1 VTKIRAVTTGFATVD
16 YSIELAEQFS
26 GTGTRTIRHTAA
38 DAWPRAGGAALYAS
52 KQLVRKGIVAA
63 PVTWVGSDTG
73 GKAYQAA
80 CAAANVPTDGLHV
93 LREATTATCF
103 LIYQPDGDYGCLFQ
117 PPTVEPRSLTAAQR
131 DLLAGAEFVL
141 LAVGP
146 PALAGE
152 ILAAISPSAIV
163 AWVAKTDHTAYPS
176 PVRKAYA
183 SRANFIFCN
192 ARERDFVNA
201 SLDTLQEPG
210 QVIIETRGSEG
221 VLVDMKERQF
231 IVPVA
236 ESIETPDTTGA
247 GDTLAG
253 GTMAAILTGED
264 DLEVAVAKG
273 IAQSA
278 ELLRSRQSN

>member
-16 YSIELAEQFS
+16 YSIELAEQFN

-52 KQLVRKGIVAA
+52 KQLVRKGIASA
-63 PVTWVGSDTG
+63 PVTWIGSDAG
-73 GKAYQAA
+73 GEAYQAA

-117 PPTVEPRSLTAAQR
+117 PPKVEPRSLTAAQR
-131 DLLAGAEFVL
+131 DLLTGAEFVL

-163 AWVAKTDHTAYPS
+163 AWVAKTDHAAYPP
-176 PVRKAYA
+176 PVRRAYA
-183 SRANFIFCN
+183 GRANYIFCN
-192 ARERDFVNA
+192 AGEREFVNA
-201 SLDTLQEPG
+201 SFDTAPKPG
-210 QVIIETRGSEG
+210 QVIIETRGGDG
-221 VLVDMKERQF
+221 VLVQMHGQEI

-253 GTMAAILTGED
+253 ATMAAILTGED
-264 DLEVAVAKG
+264 DLEVAIAAG

>member
-1 VTKIRAVTTGFATVD
+1 VTRIRAVTTGFATVD
-16 YSIELAEQFS
+16 YSIELAEQFN

-52 KQLVRKGIVAA
+52 KQLVRKGIAAA
-63 PVTWVGSDTG
+63 PVTWIGSDAG
-73 GKAYQAA
+73 GKAYRAE
-80 CAAANVPTDGLHV
+80 CAAANVPTDGLQI
-93 LREATTATCF
+93 LQEATTATCF

-117 PPTVEPRSLTAAQR
+117 PPTVEPRALSAAQR
-131 DLLAGAEFVL
+131 DLLIDAKFVL

-152 ILAAISPSAIV
+152 ILAAIAPSAVV

-176 PVRKAYA
+176 PVRRAYA
-183 SRANFIFCN
+183 ARADYIFCN

-201 SLDTLQEPG
+201 SLDVRHKPG
-210 QVIIETRGSEG
+210 QVIVETRGSNG
-221 VLVDMKERQF
+221 VLVDMHEREF

-253 GTMAAILTGED
+253 ATMAAILAGEN
-264 DLEVAVAKG
+264 DLEVAVAEG

-278 ELLRSRQSN
+278 ELLRSRQSS